1 MTSSAATIWGAQ
13 LVGKLYEWDKHLAG
27 HAWGWV
33 VNHGPEAL
41 FFLLFASGL
50 GLPLPEDV
58 PLIAAGFCIAQKKML
73 WIVGAPVAWFAMM
86 CGDSSLYVLGYLLG
100 WRVVHLPLLGRH
112 LSQDRLK
119 KCEGWFDRWGMWT
132 VGIGRMFAGIRTAI
146 VVTAGS
152 LRFNYGKLLL
162 ADGLAAMVSGGAFML
177 LGYWAGLQATKFKNA
192 RPVIEPMVERYRTVF
207 TLTALGAAFAL
218 IGILWWRARKRV
230 RLAGMAK
237 GGTEL
242 AAPGNSAV
250 VATSEK
256 LP

>member
-1 MTSSAATIWGAQ
+1 MTIIAASIW
-13 LVGKLYEWDKHLAG
+13 VPEFITRLYEWDKQLAG
-27 HAWGWV
+27 HAWHFV
-33 VNHGPEAL
+33 VTHGPEAL

-86 CGDSSLYVLGYLLG
+86 CGDSSLYILGYLLG

-112 LSQDRLK
+112 LSEARLK
-119 KCEGWFDRWGMWT
+119 KCAGWFDRWGMWT

-152 LRFNYGKLLL
+152 LRFNYAKLIV

-177 LGYWAGLQATKFKNA
+177 LGYWAGLQATKFKNS
-192 RPVIEPMVERYRTVF
+192 RPVIEPMVEKYRTVF
-207 TLTALGAAFAL
+207 TLVALGAAFGL
-218 IGILWWRARKRV
+218 IIILWWRTRRRV
-230 RLAGMAK
+230 KLAGMAK
-237 GGTEL
+237 SRTPEVKVE
-242 AAPGNSAV
+242 SAG
-250 VATSEK
+250 
-256 LP
+256 